1 MKPNT
6 LSVNKTKKE
15 GQHDVEF
22 AEGGD
27 TPMFGTGDRTVTAT
41 PEAAGPR
48 KPGVTG
54 KAVTGDGG
62 KYAEGGKEKMFG
74 YSPAVPA
81 KAGITSAR

>member
-1 MKPNT
+1 MVAPNN

-27 TPMFGTGDRTVTAT
+27 TPMFGSGNREETTTSDS
-41 PEAAGPR
+41 AGPQTA
-48 KPGVTG
+48 GQTASDA
-54 KAVTGDGG
+54 KA
-62 KYAEGGKEKMFG
+62 KQKFAEGGSSKMFG
-74 YSPAVPA
+74 YNPAIPA